1 MRFPKRG
8 FTFVLALWATLL
20 FGAATGA
27 RAAVTLVVSP
37 ETLTV
42 APGATFTLTLQV
54 PVTGSSF
61 NGYDAV
67 VEYDPA
73 KLTFLPTNPITQ
85 QEGASMR
92 AACPNTFFVFSAA
105 GDSLSISHVLLC
117 NGATLGGPSQLCV
130 LKFRAS
136 NAPGA
141 TWVRLRNVQFYSE
154 GLFVNPAITRDA
166 LVKWGVVLDV
176 PPAGPPLEVR
186 LGVRNNPSRSD
197 QWIDADSPVSG
208 FQDIQIFDPAGRV
221 VRHLDSGFRS
231 AGTRS
236 IPWDGRDDAGR
247 KVSPGIY
254 RIRFEAAGRRAGAAL
269 VRLP

>member
-1 MRFPKRG
+1 MRNPIR
-8 FTFVLALWATLL
+8 TLALTWVMLAALA
-20 FGAATGA
+20 FGAPGGA

-42 APGATFTLTLQV
+42 APGATFTLALQV
-54 PVTGSSF
+54 PVAGAAF

-67 VEYDPA
+67 VEYDPS

-85 QEGASMR
+85 QEGSSMR
-92 AACPNTFFVFSAA
+92 AACSNTFFVFSAA

-117 NGATLGGPSQLCV
+117 NGATLSGPGQLCV
-130 LKFRAS
+130 LRFRAS
-136 NAPGA
+136 NTPGA
-141 TWVRLRNVQFYSE
+141 TWVRLRSVQFYSE
-154 GLFVNPAITRDA
+154 GLYVNPAITRDA

-176 PPAGPPLEVR
+176 PPADPPLDVR

-197 QWIDADSPVSG
+197 QWIDARSPVSG
-208 FQDIQIFDPAGRV
+208 PQELKVFDPAGRA
-221 VRHLDSGFRS
+221 VRRLDSGFRS

-236 IPWDGRDDAGR
+236 VSWDGRDDAGR
-247 KVSPGIY
+247 KVAPGIY
-254 RIRFEAAGRRAGAAL
+254 RIRFEAAGRTASAAL

>member
-1 MRFPKRG
+1 MRIPKPLLA
-8 FTFVLALWATLL
+8 FTLAAATLL
-20 FGAATGA
+20 VAGACGA
-27 RAAVTLVVSP
+27 SVTVAVSP

-54 PVTGSSF
+54 PAFGSAF

-73 KLTFLPTNPITQ
+73 KLEFLPTSPLTL
-85 QEGASMR
+85 QEGSSMR
-92 AACPNTFFVFSAA
+92 AACANTFFVFAAA
-105 GDSLSISHVLLC
+105 GDSLNISHVLLC
-117 NGATLGGPSQLCV
+117 NGATLSGPAQLCV

-136 NAPGA
+136 NTPGA
-141 TWVRLRNVQFYSE
+141 TWVRLRSVQFYSE

-166 LVKWGVVLDV
+166 LVKWGVVLDA
-176 PPAGPPLEVR
+176 PPAEPPLDLG

-197 QWIDADSPVSG
+197 QWIDARSPVPG
-208 FQDIQIFDPAGRV
+208 FQELVVFDAAGRA
-221 VRHLDSGFRS
+221 VRHLDSGHRS

-236 IPWDGRDDAGR
+236 VTWDGRDDAGR
-247 KVSPGIY
+247 KLSPGIY
-254 RIRFEAAGRRAGAAL
+254 RVRFEAAGRTAGAAL